1 MLRTDM
7 EGCIRPRDENRIS
20 ELLILK
26 AAKAQSLWTV
36 SILVIILNC
45 P

>member
-7 EGCIRPRDENRIS
+7 EGSTRPRDENRIS

-36 SILVIILNC
+36 SIK
-45 P
+45 